1 MMNELRV
8 ASQPP
13 LMIQAEG
20 AHRSAQR
27 EGGLLPP
34 REGIVESASFQAI
47 PCSRIPLLTPRVTE
61 ISLVMKESGRP
72 LTCTPV

>member
-1 MMNELRV
+1 VMNELRL
-8 ASQPP
+8 ASH
-13 LMIQAEG
+13 AKG

-34 REGIVESASFQAI
+34 RAGIVESASFQAI